1 MKSIHIIL
9 VQTSHPGN
17 IGSVARAMKTM
28 GLSKLRLVQ
37 PKYFPHEQ
45 ATALASDAVD
55 VLENAEVY
63 DDLKSAIADC
73 HFVVGTSARTRYLD
87 WPLLTAR
94 EAAARV
100 VAESSQSVAIVFGRE
115 QSGLTN
121 EELQCCHAHL
131 QIPANPN
138 YSSLNLAAAVQV
150 VAYEVFCTSLSKAP
164 KKKAEMLATHEEVE
178 LLLTHLEKT
187 LIDIEF
193 LDPKNPRMLMP
204 RLRRLFNRAELEKTE
219 VNILRGI
226 LAALQ

>member
-1 MKSIHIIL
+1 
-9 VQTSHPGN
+9 
-17 IGSVARAMKTM
+17 MKTM
-28 GLSKLRLVQ
+28 GLSQLRLVQ

-55 VLENAEVY
+55 VLENAQVY

-73 HFVVGTSARTRYLD
+73 HFVVGTSARKRYLD
-87 WPLLTAR
+87 WPLLTAH
-94 EAAARV
+94 EAANRV
-100 VAESSQSVAIVFGRE
+100 IEASAESVAIVFGRE

-121 EELQCCHAHL
+121 EELQSCHAHL

-138 YSSLNLAAAVQV
+138 YSSLNLASAVQV
-150 VAYEVFCTSLSKAP
+150 VAYEIFCASLSNRP
-164 KKKAEMLATHEEVE
+164 EKKTEALATHAELE
-178 LLLTHLEKT
+178 LLLAHLEET

-204 RLRRLFNRAELEKTE
+204 RLRRLFNRAELEQTE

-226 LAALQ
+226 LTHIVRSA